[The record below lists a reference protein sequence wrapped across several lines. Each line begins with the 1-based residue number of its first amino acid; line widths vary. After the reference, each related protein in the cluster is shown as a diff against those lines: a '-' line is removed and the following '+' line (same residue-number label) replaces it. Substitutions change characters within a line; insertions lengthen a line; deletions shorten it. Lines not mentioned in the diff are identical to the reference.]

1 MRNLLYIILISIIL
15 PFLPSCAGREGRLG
29 MDSAEEL
36 LNTDP
41 DSALRILSAI
51 PKRGRSRGANQAR
64 YNMLLTEARYK
75 ADSLPLDDSII
86 RISVDYYEIH
96 EDGHNAAR
104 ARYLA
109 GITDYTN
116 DLYSPALVNFLRA
129 EKFAEQSTDTIL
141 CGLIYRSIGDCYN
154 KFYEVNTALEY
165 YIKANS
171 FFRKANA
178 ERYEKWGY
186 IDIANQY
193 FNIKNYPKA
202 KEYAQKAKKYSVTSG
217 DITLRNVA
225 NNLIAMIHVEKSE
238 VDSALIYYKQIST
251 FDPDINIDFN
261 EKNWMYMGLAYL
273 LKGDLSNAYQCNRH
287 NQSIEPGVNAITLNK
302 LLLEKKYKE
311 GFELMLSTLDI
322 LDSVRNTVWTRND
335 LSVVNEYRRIEDAK
349 ADSELKHEKYKNVLL
364 IIIALSVIGIGILL
378 YLLKTNTLKKNLFK
392 ALLEAEN
399 LKKEINEKETSIKKY
414 NDKLNNQND
423 VIVSLK
429 NNITNLKKSSD
440 YNTSQYTDTD
450 SNKLELA
457 ESRQQ
462 ARDILSSR
470 FKIIND
476 LLEEYYTYKDT
487 SKEKEKLYAKV
498 KQSLDSFIANKNM
511 VNELEAIVD
520 KNMNGLISD
529 LRKDF
534 PKFNDNYINLFIFIV
549 LNFKSQTISLLQKS
563 SSATIYSR
571 KSKLKKAII
580 DSSVIRKEEY
590 LDLINK

>member
-1 MRNLLYIILISIIL
+1 M

-41 DSALRILSAI
+41 DSALRILRAI
-51 PKRGRSRGANQAR
+51 PERGRRRGANQAR

-116 DLYSPALVNFLRA
+116 DRYSPALVNFLRA
-129 EKFAEQSTDTIL
+129 EKFAEQSTDTML
-141 CGLIYRSIGDCYN
+141 CGLIYRSIGDCYTQFFEI
-154 KFYEVNTALEY
+154 KTALEY

-171 FFRKANA
+171 FFRKVNA

-202 KEYAQKAKKYSVTSG
+202 KEYAQKAKKYSETSG
-217 DITLRNVA
+217 DINLGNVA

-238 VDSALIYYKQIST
+238 ADSALIYYRQIST

-273 LKGDLSNAYQCNRH
+273 LKGDLSNADECNRH
-287 NQSIEPGVNAITLNK
+287 IRSIEPGVNAITLNR

-311 GFELMLSTLDI
+311 GFALMLSTLDI

-349 ADSELKHEKYKNVLL
+349 ADSELKDEKYKNVLL
-364 IIIALSVIGIGILL
+364 VIIALSIIGIGILL

-429 NNITNLKKSSD
+429 DNITNLKKSSGD
-440 YNTSQYTDTD
+440 NTSQYTDTD

-462 ARDILSSR
+462 ARDILSAR